1 MEQLLFC
8 VLAFEPSVS
17 GHGRGAGGGGE
28 KTQELGKPRSREGTD
43 RTILS
48 SFLTPTQPPVL
59 CALSTECSWAVRQ
72 FDTAGWQ

>member
-43 RTILS
+43 RTILVPS
-48 SFLTPTQPPVL
+48 SLPPSPQCSVL
-59 CALSTECSWAVRQ
+59 
-72 FDTAGWQ
+72 